1 VLHAP
6 VKPIAQD
13 TREEVRKLVA
23 YIEENLRAS
32 SSAGLTFIDTRN
44 LKGRLMARQNHV
56 VFGRRG
62 AGKSSLVESVCGPAV
77 HVAVR
82 INLEDYKDISFPNI
96 LLHVLRASCRELDTA
111 VKARSKW
118 TQFLASRRFRRDLRA
133 REQELGK
140 LLYEPDQEE
149 QKVRTT
155 DEKGHTAGL
164 EVSSEQ
170 LKASLSGKRGV
181 TKEVA
186 RTIPVDKLARLQID
200 IPSFKHLFCEASRL
214 SGRAPLF
221 LVLDDFYFVPKAVQP
236 EFIDFFHRLTKDTP
250 LFLKIATIKHRS
262 RLFKTT
268 EQSYIGAELG
278 HDIYEIDMDYTL
290 DKFSDLKEFMNE
302 LLRAA
307 IRDSGARLE
316 PDDLFT
322 GEGLSQLCLASGG
335 VPRDFLSLFVR
346 LANSVV
352 AGREN
357 KIGKVEVN
365 EESIANIS
373 SKLESL
379 KVDSAGE
386 REILESYLSVI
397 RKSVYNEHRTNAF
410 LVAKEELEQHPQER
424 QAIRELVD
432 LRLTHLI
439 DSNTSSAPS
448 DGRRYEAYIL
458 DVGLYENSR
467 PRNFNQVEPGS
478 QDSKSRKDQLRAS
491 PKLVLAEL
499 AERVREFG
507 KGELITSEARPISR
521 RHRAAEEDEAQTKLD
536 FFDTET

>member
-1 VLHAP
+1 
-6 VKPIAQD
+6 
-13 TREEVRKLVA
+13 
-23 YIEENLRAS
+23 
-32 SSAGLTFIDTRN
+32 
-44 LKGRLMARQNHV
+44 MARQNHV

-62 AGKSSLVESVCGPAV
+62 AGKSSLVESVCGPAD

-96 LLHVLRASCRELDTA
+96 LLHVLKASFQELEPA

-118 TQFLASRRFRRDLRA
+118 TQFLAARRFRKELRSL
-133 REQELGK
+133 EKQLSK
-140 LLYEPDQEE
+140 LLYEPDRED

-155 DEKGHTAGL
+155 QGRDHTAGIQA
-164 EVSSEQ
+164 SSDI
-170 LKASLSGKRGV
+170 LKASFSGKQAME
-181 TKEVA
+181 KEVV
-186 RTIPVDKLARLQID
+186 RTVPVDKLARLQID
-200 IPSFKHLFCEASRL
+200 IPSFKHLFREASRL
-214 SGRAPLF
+214 SAGAPLF

-250 LFLKIATIKHRS
+250 LFLKVATIKHRS

-268 EQSYIGAELG
+268 DQSYIGAELE
-278 HDIYEIDMDYTL
+278 HDIYAIDMDYTL
-290 DKFSDLKEFMNE
+290 DKFSDLKEFMSE

-307 IRDSGARLE
+307 IRDSGASLK

-322 GEGLSQLCLASGG
+322 GDGFSQLCLASGG

-346 LANSVV
+346 LANSAV
-352 AGREN
+352 AGKGD

-365 EESIANIS
+365 EEAIANIS

-386 REILESYLSVI
+386 REILETYLSVI

-410 LVAKEELEQHPQER
+410 LVAKEELELHPQER

-448 DGRRYEAYIL
+448 DGRRYEAYII
-458 DVGLYENSR
+458 DIGLYENSR

-491 PKLVLAEL
+491 PKLILSEL
-499 AERVREFG
+499 AERVKEFA
-507 KGELITSEARPISR
+507 KGELLTSEARAIMRRSR
-521 RHRAAEEDEAQTKLD
+521 PLDEDETQSKLQ
-536 FFDTET
+536 F

>member
-1 VLHAP
+1 MAEN
-6 VKPIAQD
+6 
-13 TREEVRKLVA
+13 TRDNVRKLVA

-44 LKGRLMARQNHV
+44 LKGRLMVRQNHV

-62 AGKSSLVESVCGPAV
+62 AGKSSLVESVCGPAA
-77 HVAVR
+77 HVAIR

-96 LLHVLRASCRELDTA
+96 LLHVLMESCKKLGTA

-118 TQFLASRRFRRDLRA
+118 TQILAARRFRKELLS
-133 REQELGK
+133 REQQLSE
-140 LLYEPDQEE
+140 LLYEPDREE
-149 QKVRTT
+149 QSVRTK
-155 DEKGHTAGL
+155 EGSGRTAGIAL
-164 EVSSEQ
+164 SSDKI
-170 LKASLSGKRGV
+170 KATLSGKRAV
-181 TKEVA
+181 EREVA
-186 RTIPVDKLARLQID
+186 RTLPVDKLARLQID
-200 IPSFKHLFCEASRL
+200 IPSFKRLFREAAKL
-214 SGRAPLF
+214 SADTSIF
-221 LVLDDFYFVPKAVQP
+221 LVLDDFYFVPKAVQA

-250 LFLKIATIKHRS
+250 LFLKVATIEHRS
-262 RLFKTT
+262 RLFKMT

-290 DKFSDLKEFMNE
+290 DKFSDLKEFMND
-302 LLRAA
+302 LVRAA
-307 IRDSGARLE
+307 TRDSGAGLE
-316 PDDLFT
+316 SDDLFS
-322 GEGLSQLCLASGG
+322 GDGFSQLCLASGG

-352 AGREN
+352 AGKGD
-357 KIGKVEVN
+357 KIGKVEVT
-365 EESIANIS
+365 EEAIANIS

-410 LVAKEELEQHPQER
+410 LVAKDELEQHPQER

-432 LRLTHLI
+432 LRLIHLI

-491 PKLVLAEL
+491 PKLVLSEV
-499 AERVREFG
+499 AERVREFTN
-507 KGELITSEARPISR
+507 GELIISER
-521 RHRAAEEDEAQTKLD
+521 RSNRRRVSPAENDETQIKLS
-536 FFDTET
+536 F

>member
-1 VLHAP
+1 MPEH
-6 VKPIAQD
+6 IRD
-13 TREEVRKLVA
+13 EVRKLVA

-44 LKGRLMARQNHV
+44 LKGRLTVRQNHV

-62 AGKSSLVESVCGPAV
+62 AGKSSLVESVCGPAK
-77 HVAVR
+77 HVAIR

-96 LLHVLRASCRELDTA
+96 LLHVLMESCKELGVA

-118 TQFLASRRFRRDLRA
+118 LQLLAARRFRKNLLSK
-133 REQELGK
+133 EQELLK
-140 LLYEPDQEE
+140 LLYEPDREE
-149 QKVRTT
+149 QHVRTK
-155 DEKGHTAGL
+155 EGSERGSGI
-164 EVSSEQ
+164 EVSSDRI
-170 LKASLSGKRGV
+170 KGSLSGKEAVER
-181 TKEVA
+181 EVA

-200 IPSFKHLFCEASRL
+200 IPSFKHLFREASRL
-214 SGRAPLF
+214 CAGAPLF

-250 LFLKIATIKHRS
+250 LFLKVATIEHRS
-262 RLFKTT
+262 RLFKAT

-290 DKFSDLKEFMNE
+290 DKFSDLKEFMNA

-307 IRDSGARLE
+307 IRDSGAGLE
-316 PDDLFT
+316 SGDLFT
-322 GEGLSQLCLASGG
+322 GDGFSQLCLASGG

-346 LANSVV
+346 LANSVI
-352 AGREN
+352 AGKGD
-357 KIGKVEVN
+357 KIGKVEVT
-365 EESIANIS
+365 EEAIANIS
-373 SKLESL
+373 SKLDSL
-379 KVDSAGE
+379 KIDSAGE

-397 RKSVYNEHRTNAF
+397 RRAVYNEHRTNAF
-410 LVAKEELEQHPQER
+410 LVAKDELEQRPLER

-478 QDSKSRKDQLRAS
+478 HDSKSRKDQLRAS
-491 PKLVLAEL
+491 PKLVLSEL
-499 AERVREFG
+499 AERVREFTN
-507 KGELITSEARPISR
+507 GELITSDSSPR
-521 RHRAAEEDEAQTKLD
+521 RRRASVAESDDVQTKLD
-536 FFDTET
+536 FLND